1 MKQVFYGVENKRLFI
16 INMVSL
22 STLLI
27 DLYVFALFCGRLFRM
42 MCIKVHY
49 LKKVDVFGYPNTKF
63 NRFAGTKA
71 III

>member
-1 MKQVFYGVENKRLFI
+1 
-16 INMVSL
+16 MVRL

-27 DLYVFALFCGRLFRM
+27 DLYVFALFCGQKFRM
-42 MCIKVHY
+42 MCIKVHH

-63 NRFAGTKA
+63 NRFAATKA

>member
-1 MKQVFYGVENKRLFI
+1 MLR
-16 INMVSL
+16 L

-42 MCIKVHY
+42 MCIKVRR
-49 LKKVDVFGYPNTKF
+49 LKKVDVFGYQNKKF
-63 NRFAGTKA
+63 NRFAATKA

>member
-1 MKQVFYGVENKRLFI
+1 MIENKRI
-16 INMVSL
+16 IIIFMVRL

-27 DLYVFALFCGRLFRM
+27 DLYVFALFCGQKFRM
-42 MCIKVHY
+42 MCIKVHH

-63 NRFAGTKA
+63 NRFAATKA

>member
-1 MKQVFYGVENKRLFI
+1 
-16 INMVSL
+16 MVRL

-27 DLYVFALFCGRLFRM
+27 DLYVFALFCGRLFQM

-63 NRFAGTKA
+63 NRFAATKA